1 MRNSAALP
9 VLLATLVALGAASAA
24 REVGGATAAE
34 LRDRVERRLT
44 EPSDDATTSYS
55 SYTSYSYAEGES
67 YGYSYSYAAYYN
79 RTQANQT
86 ASYEELYEEYNCAAW
101 ALAPIVHLAS
111 VPVWIAMG
119 AYWWWSV
126 YVRHS
131 LVALDL
137 QRLLLWVPFVE
148 VIHGMLSILY
158 FWACPWYTTGHK
170 VLAAMWVVVAILKE
184 PIMLVCL
191 LMVAKG
197 WCITRLLLSSR
208 EIAVSALIITCLYA
222 AVIVQMSVRSMWA
235 LTPVLVMYSAMLLN
249 VMLSILTNL
258 RILKAQLLALRY
270 LNIDATTTPAYTK
283 YRMFVVLCRCASAY
297 FLLDVG
303 LFVVDVLLPAPP
315 WLMLALRQL
324 LELTAAWSIGYA
336 FRARP
341 FNVMFQQVQQL
352 ALDLAEQFLPQVT
365 TVELNVSEL
374 RGDGTV
380 PWSDALELT
389 PRGVVKPR
397 PAAAQQPQQP
407 PPPVLMVLNPGES
420 EVSEVGGT
428 SLQGSL
434 VVAYRVDGGARNAA
448 RSPPPRP
455 AGRRSRAPAAERTP
469 SSSTRVSPEVG
480 GSSGSGSDGVDIEL
494 GVVGAPAASDER
506 LEA

>member
-1 MRNSAALP
+1 MRNSARGP

-34 LRDRVERRLT
+34 LRDHVERRLT
-44 EPSDDATTSYS
+44 EPSDDATT

-79 RTQANQT
+79 RSQANQT

-434 VVAYRVDGGARNAA
+434 VVAYRVDGAA
-448 RSPPPRP
+448 RGAPPRP

-480 GSSGSGSDGVDIEL
+480 GSGSGSGSDGVDIEL

>member
-1 MRNSAALP
+1 MLRLAAAARP

-24 REVGGATAAE
+24 REVGSAAAAE
-34 LRDRVERRLT
+34 LHDRVERRLT
-44 EPSDDATTSYS
+44 EPSNDATTSY

-79 RTQANQT
+79 RSQANQT

-235 LTPVLVMYSAMLLN
+235 LTPVLIMYSAMLLN

-365 TVELNVSEL
+365 TVELNVAEL

-428 SLQGSL
+428 SLGL
-434 VVAYRVDGGARNAA
+434 ARRRLPRRRRRAGRAAARRAPIAGARGGAD
-448 RSPPPRP
+448 
-455 AGRRSRAPAAERTP
+455 AEQP
-469 SSSTRVSPEVG
+469 TRVSPEVG
-480 GSSGSGSDGVDIEL
+480 GSGSGSDGVDIEL